1 MFTSH
6 LLMSLENQQ
15 KIRQADEVARKKEQ
29 CIIEKQ
35 KLIKNLIAK
44 DKKKKKIHAM
54 QIKLRQESCLHVQ
67 GGVEGE
73 VEGGVGHQNCRL
85 DSL

>member
-1 MFTSH
+1 
-6 LLMSLENQQ
+6 
-15 KIRQADEVARKKEQ
+15 
-29 CIIEKQ
+29 
-35 KLIKNLIAK
+35 
-44 DKKKKKIHAM
+44 M
-54 QIKLRQESCLHVQ
+54 QIKLRQENCLQVQ